1 MFPPFAELKNTG
13 GQQQPLCRLRM
24 RLHDLCSAS
33 ENSACPSR
41 GELSARIKMPW
52 VGQAAGF
59 IPLSFLHHPGTVTY
73 RWLKVTSWGKRY
85 KCGDFRLKINSAFRK
100 VFIQLARLCASG
112 HASSTWKMEPST
124 GPSPGTAPAEG
135 CIARASR
142 ELQGA
147 SAHSAQLMLMVL
159 FLSSQRTE
167 APSSRKKKKKYLCLV
182 SPRGY

>member
-1 MFPPFAELKNTG
+1 MVWKQHAAAFQGSRLYGCWGALVFPPFAELKNTG

-112 HASSTWKMEPST
+112 HASSTWKMETST
-124 GPSPGTAPAEG
+124 GHLLAQPQQ
-135 CIARASR
+135 R
-142 ELQGA
+142 GA
-147 SAHSAQLMLMVL
+147 SPEPQGSFRVFAHTL
-159 FLSSQRTE
+159 LS
-167 APSSRKKKKKYLCLV
+167 LC
-182 SPRGY
+182 